1 MAQPIQTPGVYIA
14 EQNAFPNSVV
24 PVATAV
30 PAFIGYTEK
39 AARNQQSL
47 TNVPTRISS
56 LGEYH
61 TLFGAGPD
69 TRYELSMST
78 NNAKPFA
85 LNTQIET
92 RFLLYHSMKLFFANG
107 GSDCFIVSIG
117 DYHQKPGLADFDGAS
132 EENGKRHV
140 KGIAALEAAPEPSL
154 LVIPDAVLLGAE
166 DCATVQRLMLAHC
179 AKMASRFAILDVYM
193 DENDQK
199 QPDTQQIVQDFRN
212 RIGTDHLAW
221 GAAYYPWLHTSVT
234 VGEDVLFRHVARG
247 SWENLIQLLLAETDE
262 AVLNVLDKKRAD
274 TIRTE
279 IHKIRD
285 AGTEDATGK
294 HDKVLHQT
302 LMAVSPL
309 YQAIMTAIREKLSFL
324 PPSAAIAGVYCMVD
338 NQMGVFKA
346 PANIGISSV
355 SRPAVNLT
363 NEAQEDLN
371 APLDGKAVN
380 AIRTFPG
387 KGVLAWGA
395 RTLDGNSQD
404 WRYVSVRRT
413 LIYIEQSV
421 KFALEAYVFEPNDA
435 NTWTTV
441 QALISNFLTNFWMQG
456 GLAGTKP
463 NDAFSVAIGLGTTMT
478 AADVQNCIMRV
489 TVMVAVIRPA
499 EFIVITFQQKMHHPP
514 N

>member
-24 PVATAV
+24 PVPTAV

-47 TNVPTRISS
+47 TIVPTRSSS
-56 LGEYH
+56 LGEYQ
-61 TLFGAGPD
+61 TLFGAGPE
-69 TRYELSMST
+69 TRYELSASGDK
-78 NNAKPFA
+78 AKPFA
-85 LNTQIET
+85 LNTQTET
-92 RFLLYHSMKLFFANG
+92 RFLLYYSMKLFFANG

-117 DYHQKPGLADFDGAS
+117 DYHQMPGLADFDGAY
-132 EENGKRHV
+132 EENGKSQL
-140 KGIAALEAAPEPSL
+140 KGIAALETVPEPSL
-154 LVIPDAVLLGAE
+154 LVIPDAVLLGPE
-166 DCATVQRLMLAHC
+166 DCAAVQRLMLAHC

-193 DENDQK
+193 DENDQN
-199 QPDTQQIVQDFRN
+199 QPDTVQIVQDFRN

-247 SWENLIQLLLAETDE
+247 SWESLIQLLLAETDE
-262 AVLNVLDKKRAD
+262 AALKGLDKKRAD

-279 IHKIRD
+279 IKKIRD

-294 HDKVLHQT
+294 QDKALHQT
-302 LMAVSPL
+302 LLAVSPL
-309 YQAIMTAIREKLSFL
+309 YQTIMAAIREKLSFL

-346 PANIGISSV
+346 PANISINLATH
-355 SRPAVNLT
+355 PAVNIT

-371 APLDGKAVN
+371 VPLNGKAVN
-380 AIRTFPG
+380 AIRFFPG
-387 KGVLAWGA
+387 MGVLIWGA
-395 RTLDGNSQD
+395 RTLDGNSPD

-413 LIYIEQSV
+413 LIYIEQSI
-421 KFALEAYVFEPNDA
+421 KYALEPYVFEPNDS

-456 GLAGTKP
+456 GLTGAKP
-463 NDAFSVAIGLGTTMT
+463 NDAFNVAIGLGTTMT
-478 AADVQNCIMRV
+478 ANDIQDGIMRV
-489 TVMVAVIRPA
+489 QVMVAATRPA
-499 EFIVITFQQKMHHPP
+499 EFILFTLTQKMQGG
-514 N
+514 